1 MKIKV
6 IMADGVRDIECE
18 AGESLLAAMKRQEV
32 YVPAYCGGRG
42 TCQKCGVKLVDGMLP
57 VTQEDAK
64 AFDAHALADGMR
76 LSCTAYP
83 QQDCTVRL
91 CTDDESEFEILTGT
105 GAAVGT
111 GGNAFGGAA
120 VGAGANEACGGA
132 VAGREGSDAAT
143 AGGQGCGAF
152 GVAVD
157 IGTTTIAM
165 ELWGLEDGKMYAQD
179 SRINHQRAFG
189 ADVISRIQASCSGEQ
204 LALQRSI
211 LNDLCD
217 GLRAMIAQAGIKAD
231 QVARITIG
239 ANTTMGHLLLGYPCH
254 TLGVSP
260 FTPVDIDI
268 IRTSL
273 GALLEQAAAKPSDG
287 SAAQLQN
294 AAQSGGQGIDESVC
308 DLPLDA
314 QLIVLPGISTFVG
327 ADIVAGLLV
336 CGFTENEKPCLLID
350 LGTNGEMAIGHRDRI
365 LCTSTAAGP
374 AFEGGNISHG
384 IGSVRGAICSVHMD
398 DDGRVTY
405 ETIGQGAPLG
415 ICGTGVLDIT
425 AELVERGIVDETGLL
440 DDDYFDDGVKI
451 ADSPGGEPIV
461 FTQQD
466 VREIQLAKAAVR
478 AGIEVLLR
486 RFGIGCG
493 EIDTVYLAGGF
504 GFKIDTEKAISI
516 GLLPEGFRGKI
527 RVAGNTSLKGAR
539 ACLFDGGTLAKA
551 QVLGHQ
557 AEEVSLGGDAY
568 FNQCYMDAMCFE
580 NEDIG

>member
-6 IMADGVRDIECE
+6 IMAEGPRVIECE

-42 TCQKCGVKLVDGMLP
+42 TCKKCGVKLVEGALP
-57 VTQEDAK
+57 VTQEDEK
-64 AFDAHALADGMR
+64 AFDANALAAGMR
-76 LSCTAYP
+76 LSCKAYP
-83 QQDCTVRL
+83 QQDCTVEL
-91 CTDDESEFEILTGT
+91 CTDDESEFEILTGS
-105 GAAVGT
+105 GAS
-111 GGNAFGGAA
+111 
-120 VGAGANEACGGA
+120 GGA
-132 VAGREGSDAAT
+132 VAGGVENE
-143 AGGQGCGAF
+143 AF

-165 ELWGLEDGKMYAQD
+165 ELWGLDSRKMYAQD

-189 ADVISRIQASCSGEQ
+189 ADVISRIQASCSGEK

-217 GLRAMIAQAGIKAD
+217 GLGAMIAQAGIEAD
-231 QVARITIG
+231 RVARITIG
-239 ANTTMGHLLLGYPCH
+239 ANTTMGHLLLGYPCD

-260 FTPVDIDI
+260 FTPVVIDI
-268 IRTSL
+268 IRTRL
-273 GALLEQAAAKPSDG
+273 GALLEQAAVKPG
-287 SAAQLQN
+287 GGQAAQPQN
-294 AAQSGGQGIDESVC
+294 AAGGIVRGGDASPAC
-308 DLPLDA
+308 GLPLDA
-314 QLIVLPGISTFVG
+314 ELIVLPGISTFVG

-336 CGFTENEKPCLLID
+336 CGFTESEKPCLLID
-350 LGTNGEMAIGHRDRI
+350 LGTNGEMAIGDRARI
-365 LCTSTAAGP
+365 ISTSTAAGP

-486 RFGIGCG
+486 RFGIGCA

-527 RVAGNTSLKGAR
+527 RVAGNTSLQGAR

-551 QVLGHQ
+551 QALAHK
-557 AEEVSLGGDAY
+557 AEEISLGGDAF